1 MCWIFTRSSLHSL
14 HLKLPR
20 CCCESSSGPHFSSL
34 LTRVVSASADCPA
47 ASNNERLDV
56 LQENEKLYLQLKAE
70 KSRSK
75 ASKDAMF
82 QENQSLLSQLAFLR
96 LS

>member
-1 MCWIFTRSSLHSL
+1 M
-14 HLKLPR
+14 
-20 CCCESSSGPHFSSL
+20 
-34 LTRVVSASADCPA
+34 
-47 ASNNERLDV
+47 

-75 ASKDAMF
+75 ASKDTMF

-96 LS
+96 LP